1 MRFAPIFFVSF
12 LSLVIAKPLGD
23 FSSQSYPNLLDNILA
38 PDGDENTISG
48 NELSDGID
56 ANPSADIFSL
66 AGIGAPAIPNI
77 LTYLPGG
84 YRAPAV
90 PDTIGSTSGGL
101 LTPTVEKPLDSD
113 WTTDGTLVA
122 QKQQIITYEAIRD
135 QQNEQ
140 TYSGEGPVPCT
151 EADLG
156 CCDLTYPQVIDNL
169 SQIVRTQ
176 CKACMSPFSRSL
188 LAND

>member
-1 MRFAPIFFVSF
+1 MRFAPICFISF

-38 PDGDENTISG
+38 PNGDENTISA
-48 NELSDGID
+48 NEPSDGID
-56 ANPSADIFSL
+56 ANPSADMFSL

-84 YRAPAV
+84 YRAPTV

-101 LTPTVEKPLDSD
+101 LSPTVEKPLDSD

-122 QKQQIITYEAIRD
+122 QKQQVITYEAIKD
-135 QQNEQ
+135 QQNES
-140 TYSGEGPVPCT
+140 TYSGEGPTPCQDQ
-151 EADLG
+151 DLA
-156 CCDLTYPQVIDNL
+156 CCDLTYSQVIDNL

-176 CKACMSPFSRSL
+176 CKECMSPSSRS
-188 LAND
+188 